1 MGGLRVVWGFNAG
14 PDVGFFLYCV
24 APVVEQK
31 SGVKK
36 ADGWAA
42 EKDGEFKA
50 KILLA
55 PLHLKT

>member
-1 MGGLRVVWGFNAG
+1 M
-14 PDVGFFLYCV
+14 YCV

-42 EKDGEFKA
+42 GKDGEFKA